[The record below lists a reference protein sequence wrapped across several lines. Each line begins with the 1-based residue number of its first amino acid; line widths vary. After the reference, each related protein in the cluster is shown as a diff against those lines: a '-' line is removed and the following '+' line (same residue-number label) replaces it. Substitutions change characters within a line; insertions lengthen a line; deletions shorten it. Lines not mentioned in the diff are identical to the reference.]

1 MANPNQ
7 VVGQARIR
15 VDGDTLETKSGATLE
30 LGGPV
35 RTAQRGDHQAGAF
48 SEETAE
54 AKLTC
59 TILVKA
65 NVRLT
70 DYRNIDNAT
79 ITFSA
84 DTGQTFIVRNA
95 YVADV
100 ISLTTGGDGASLV
113 FQGPPA
119 EEL

>member
-7 VVGQARIR
+7 VVGQARVK

-30 LGGPV
+30 LGGAV
-35 RTAQRGDHQAGAF
+35 RTAQRGDYQAGAF

-54 AKLTC
+54 SKLTC
-59 TILVKA
+59 TLLVKRGT
-65 NVRLT
+65 RLT
-70 DYRNIDNAT
+70 SLRNIDNAT
-79 ITFSA
+79 ITFEA
-84 DTGQTFIVRNA
+84 DTGQVYIIRNA
-95 YVADV
+95 YLADA
-100 ISLTTGGDGASLV
+100 ISLAASGEGATVV

>member
-7 VVGQARIR
+7 VLGQARIK

-35 RTAQRGDHQAGAF
+35 RTAQRGDYQSGAF
-48 SEETAE
+48 STEFAE
-54 AKLTC
+54 SKLTC
-59 TILVKA
+59 TILPKRG
-65 NVRLT
+65 VRLAQL
-70 DYRNIDNAT
+70 REIDNAT
-79 ITFSA
+79 ITFEA
-84 DTGQTFIVRNA
+84 DTGQVWVIRNA
-95 YVADV
+95 YVADT
-100 ISLTTGGDGASLV
+100 ISLSGSGEGATVV